1 MSQSED
7 TVEFSKKRKK
17 TTRKKSYFDK
27 KFEDINEKFSVETK
41 DLAKRIKK
49 QEFRPLIIKVTEF
62 NMSSI

>member
-1 MSQSED
+1 MSQWED

-49 QEFRPLIIKVTEF
+49 QEFHPLIIKVTEF

>member
-49 QEFRPLIIKVTEF
+49 QEFHPLIIKVTEF